1 MNDELRIMKTKKQKS
16 AQDMQDEI
24 FRKMSM
30 EKKIELW
37 ANFWLLGKELEKNKQ
52 AYGNNRPA
60 VSATRRS

>member
-1 MNDELRIMKTKKQKS
+1 MKKAKIKS
-16 AQDMQDEI
+16 AQDIQDEI

-52 AYGNNRPA
+52 AYGNHRPA
-60 VSATRRS
+60 ISATRRS